1 MLCRGMDGAE
11 RGWDVVGEAGRGKGQ
26 RRGLWPAGPWV
37 RAVRLLLDGR
47 GLLSNHAVGNAEKPD
62 VLERRTDLEA
72 GFAHCVRPGVR
83 PGPSVTCG
91 CCYR

>member
-1 MLCRGMDGAE
+1 MWLERRAE
-11 RGWDVVGEAGRGKGQ
+11 GRVSAEA
-26 RRGLWPAGPWV
+26 LWPSGSWV

-47 GLLSNHAVGNAEKPD
+47 GLLSNRAVGNAEKPD

>member
-1 MLCRGMDGAE
+1 MLCRGVDGAE
-11 RGWDVVGEAGRGKGQ
+11 RGWDAVGEAGRG
-26 RRGLWPAGPWV
+26 RVSTEAPWPSGSWV

-47 GLLSNHAVGNAEKPD
+47 GLLSNRAGENAEKPD
-62 VLERRTDLEA
+62 VLGQRTDLEA
-72 GFAHCVRPGVR
+72 GSAHCLRPGVR